1 MPRDPEEGTIEVTE
15 GEAPEA
21 EEVSGEES
29 FGFDEIPESVFDK
42 SRRTWARGASP
53 PGRRCRTM
61 KSVRHRRSRGA
72 GRPSDRARKKKLPE
86 SEGV

>member
-21 EEVSGEES
+21 EEVTGEES
-29 FGFDEIPESVFDK
+29 VGFDEIPESVFDK
-42 SRRTWARGASP
+42 KQEDMGKRRKPAGP
-53 PGRRCRTM
+53 PLQDDEEMFGIEGPEAPEVPPTDLEEE
-61 KSVRHRRSRGA
+61 A
-72 GRPSDRARKKKLPE
+72 PE